1 MKRIAFISEHASP
14 LATLGG
20 VDSGGQNVYVAEL
33 ARALA
38 GSGYLVDI
46 FTRKEA
52 ADQPDVVDWLPGIT
66 VVHICA
72 GPAAVIEKERLLP
85 YMPEFTD
92 TLLRYIRER
101 KLRYELVHA
110 HFFMSALVA
119 SSVKKVLAIPYVV
132 TFHALGLVRRLHQG
146 DSDRFPPERCLIE
159 RHVVHDADRLIAEC
173 PQDKE
178 DLIRLYDAD
187 PARIAVVPCGFNPME
202 FKPYDRLEARRRLG
216 LPEEGRI
223 LLQLGRMVPRK
234 GVDTVI
240 RALGC
245 LRRGAGKIGERIH
258 LVVVGGN
265 SEDADVAK
273 TPEIGRLQAIA
284 AEEEVVDWVRFA
296 GRRCRELLRLYYAA
310 ADIFITTPWYE
321 PFGITPLEA
330 MACGVPVIG
339 SDTGGIKF
347 SVVDGLT
354 GFLVPPKD
362 PVALAGRIDHLLHN
376 EELAVRMGR
385 SGLRR
390 VRRLFT
396 WEKVGREIDKAYSEM
411 LAGVRREKLLEHKAF
426 ALEKKVFPAK
436 AAGGTLT
443 PQSLIPILKSPGL

>member
-38 GSGYLVDI
+38 AGGYTVDI
-46 FTRKEA
+46 FTRREA
-52 ADQPDVVDWLPGIT
+52 EDQPEVVEWLPGIT

-72 GPAAVIEKERLLP
+72 GPAAVVEKERLLP

-92 TLLRYIRER
+92 MLIRYIRER
-101 KLRYELVHA
+101 GLRYELVHA

-119 SSVKKVLAIPYVV
+119 SSVRKVLGIPYVV

-146 DSDRFPPERCLIE
+146 ESDKFPPERCLIE

-173 PQDKE
+173 PQDRE

-187 PARIAVVPCGFNPME
+187 PARIVVVPCGFNPME

-240 RALGC
+240 KALGC
-245 LRRGAGKIGERIH
+245 LRRGAGKIGERIQ

-265 SEDADVAK
+265 SEDADIGK

-284 AEEEVVDWVRFA
+284 TEENVGDWVHFA

-339 SDTGGIKF
+339 SDTGGIKY

-362 PVALAGRIDHLLHN
+362 PEALAGRIEHLLHH
-376 EELAVRMGR
+376 EAVALRMGK

-396 WEKVGREIDKAYSEM
+396 WEKVGREIDKAYCELLTAM
-411 LAGVRREKLLEHKAF
+411 RREKLLAHKAF
-426 ALEKKVFPAK
+426 TREKKLFPTK
-436 AAGGTLT
+436 VAGGTLT
-443 PQSLIPILKSPGL
+443 PQPFIPVFKSSGL